1 MSLITVNYFSSAM
14 KRTVAINVY
23 LPMEKN
29 TDESTPQ
36 FKTLYLLHG
45 IFGNGNDWITH
56 SNILRYASEA
66 NIAVVM
72 PSGENSFY
80 IDNKDTDTL
89 YKTFIG
95 HELPLFMQKMFP
107 LSNKRADTFIAG
119 LSMGGFGALN
129 IGLEYRDRFSKIGA
143 FSPAIP
149 NDLNATELFK
159 GIDFGISYERVLTV
173 HRDQLDIL
181 RHFKDDSNLPSI
193 YITCGSE
200 DFVLNN
206 ATWFAN
212 QLTNRNI
219 DHTFKVW
226 PGDHNWI
233 FWDESIVLFL
243 DTLPL

>member
-1 MSLITVNYFSSAM
+1 M
-14 KRTVAINVY
+14 KRTVSVNVY

-29 TDESTPQ
+29 VDVQTPQ

-45 IFGNGNDWITH
+45 IFGNNNDWITH
-56 SNILRYASEA
+56 SNIMRYAADA

-80 IDNKDTDTL
+80 IDNRDTDTL
-89 YKTFIG
+89 YQTFIG
-95 HELPLFMQKMFP
+95 KELPEFMQKMFP
-107 LSNKRADTFIAG
+107 LSSKREDTFIAG

-129 IGLEYRDRFSKIGA
+129 IGLENRDRFSKIGA

-149 NDLNATELFK
+149 NDLDASQLFK
-159 GIDFGISYERVLTV
+159 GIDFGISYERVLKV

-181 RHFKDDSNLPSI
+181 RHFVDLSQLPTI
-193 YITCGSE
+193 YITCGSD

-212 QLTNRNI
+212 QLQDRNI
-219 DHTFKVW
+219 SHHYSIW
-226 PGDHNWI
+226 EGDHNWI
-233 FWDESIVLFL
+233 FWDESIRRFL
-243 DTLPL
+243 ETLPQ